1 MKKQRKN
8 LFGKITK
15 GLSVLPSAVSL
26 LAVTTSIVSA
36 QMGEKDLL
44 IKALTTAVIALLV
57 DEVFLMRMA
66 FRAVGIWIKKNQMV
80 PSDEE
85 ISSCILE
92 LGKKIIQ

>member
-1 MKKQRKN
+1 MGKQRKN

-15 GLSVLPSAVSL
+15 GISVLPSAVSL

-44 IKALTTAVIALLV
+44 IKALTTAVIALLIEKV
-57 DEVFLMRMA
+57 LSRMA
-66 FRAVGIWIKKNQMV
+66 FKVLGMWIKKNQMV

-85 ISSCILE
+85 ISSCMLE
-92 LGKKIIQ
+92 LGKKIFQ

>member
-15 GLSVLPSAVSL
+15 GLSVLPSAVSI

-57 DEVFLMRMA
+57 DEVLMRMA
-66 FRAVGIWIKKNQMV
+66 FRAVGIWIKKNQIV

-92 LGKKIIQ
+92 LGKKIFQ

>member
-1 MKKQRKN
+1 MKKQHKN

-44 IKALTTAVIALLV
+44 IKTLTVAVIALLV
-57 DEVFLMRMA
+57 DEVLMRMA
-66 FRAVGIWIKKNQMV
+66 FRAVGIWIKRNQIV

-92 LGKKIIQ
+92 LGKKIFQ

>member
-1 MKKQRKN
+1 MRKQRKN

-15 GLSVLPSAVSL
+15 GLSVLPSVVSL

-57 DEVFLMRMA
+57 DEVLMRMA

>member
-15 GLSVLPSAVSL
+15 GLSILPSAVSL

-57 DEVFLMRMA
+57 DKFLSCMA
-66 FRAVGIWIKKNQMV
+66 FKVLGIWIKKNQMV

-92 LGKKIIQ
+92 LGKKIFQ

>member
-1 MKKQRKN
+1 MKKQHKN

-57 DEVFLMRMA
+57 DEVLMRMA
-66 FRAVGIWIKKNQMV
+66 FRAVGIWIKRNQIV

-92 LGKKIIQ
+92 LGKKIFQ

>member
-1 MKKQRKN
+1 MRKQRKN

-57 DEVFLMRMA
+57 DEVLMRMA
-66 FRAVGIWIKKNQMV
+66 FRAVGIWIKKNQIV

-92 LGKKIIQ
+92 LGKKIFQ

>member
-1 MKKQRKN
+1 MRKQRKN
-8 LFGKITK
+8 LFRKITK

-26 LAVTTSIVSA
+26 LAVTTSIVAA
-36 QMGEKDLL
+36 QIGEKNLL

-57 DEVFLMRMA
+57 EKALSRMA
-66 FRAVGIWIKKNQMV
+66 FKALGIWIKKNQMV

-92 LGKKIIQ
+92 LGKKIFR

>member
-44 IKALTTAVIALLV
+44 IKALTTAVIALLIEKV
-57 DEVFLMRMA
+57 LSRMA
-66 FRAVGIWIKKNQMV
+66 FKVLGIWIKKNQMV

>member
-26 LAVTTSIVSA
+26 LAVTTSIVAA
-36 QMGEKDLL
+36 QIGEKNLL
-44 IKALTTAVIALLV
+44 IKALTVAVIALLV
-57 DEVFLMRMA
+57 EKALMRMA
-66 FRAVGIWIKKNQMV
+66 FRAVGIWIKRNQIV

-92 LGKKIIQ
+92 LGKKIFQ

>member
-26 LAVTTSIVSA
+26 LAVTTSIISA

-57 DEVFLMRMA
+57 DEVLMRMA
-66 FRAVGIWIKKNQMV
+66 FRAVGIWIKRNQIV

-92 LGKKIIQ
+92 LGKKIFQ

>member
-15 GLSVLPSAVSL
+15 GLSVLPSAVSI

-57 DEVFLMRMA
+57 DEVLMRMA
-66 FRAVGIWIKKNQMV
+66 FRAVGIWIKRNQIV

-92 LGKKIIQ
+92 LGKKIF

>member
-57 DEVFLMRMA
+57 DEVLMRMA

>member
-1 MKKQRKN
+1 MKKQHKN

-26 LAVTTSIVSA
+26 LAVTTSIVAA
-36 QMGEKDLL
+36 QIGEKDLL
-44 IKALTTAVIALLV
+44 IKTLTVAVIALLV
-57 DEVFLMRMA
+57 DEVLMRMA
-66 FRAVGIWIKKNQMV
+66 FRAVGIWIKRNQIV

-92 LGKKIIQ
+92 LGKKIF

>member
-1 MKKQRKN
+1 MKKQHKN

-44 IKALTTAVIALLV
+44 IKALTTAVIALLIEKV
-57 DEVFLMRMA
+57 LSRMA
-66 FRAVGIWIKKNQMV
+66 FKVLGIWIKKNQMV

-85 ISSCILE
+85 IFSCILE
-92 LGKKIIQ
+92 LGKKIFR

>member
-1 MKKQRKN
+1 MRKQCKN

-57 DEVFLMRMA
+57 DEVLMRMA
-66 FRAVGIWIKKNQMV
+66 FRAVGIWIKKNQIV

-92 LGKKIIQ
+92 LGKKIFQ

>member
-1 MKKQRKN
+1 MKKQHKN

-57 DEVFLMRMA
+57 DEVLMRMA
-66 FRAVGIWIKKNQMV
+66 LRAVGIWIKRNQIV

-92 LGKKIIQ
+92 LGKKIFQ

>member
-44 IKALTTAVIALLV
+44 IKALMTAVIALLV
-57 DEVFLMRMA
+57 DEVLMRMA
-66 FRAVGIWIKKNQMV
+66 FRAVGIWIKKNQIV

-92 LGKKIIQ
+92 LGKKIFQ

>member
-15 GLSVLPSAVSL
+15 VLSILPSAVSI

-57 DEVFLMRMA
+57 DEVLMRMA
-66 FRAVGIWIKKNQMV
+66 FRAVGIWIKKNQIV

-92 LGKKIIQ
+92 LGKKIFQ

>member
-26 LAVTTSIVSA
+26 LAVTTSIVAA
-36 QMGEKDLL
+36 QIGEKDLL
-44 IKALTTAVIALLV
+44 IKTLTVAVITLLA
-57 DEVFLMRMA
+57 DEVLIRMA
-66 FRAVGIWIKKNQMV
+66 FRAVGIWIKRNQIV

-92 LGKKIIQ
+92 LGKNIFQ

>member
-1 MKKQRKN
+1 MKKQRKT

-15 GLSVLPSAVSL
+15 GLSVLPSAVSI

-57 DEVFLMRMA
+57 DEVLMRMA
-66 FRAVGIWIKKNQMV
+66 FRAVGIWIKKNQIV

-92 LGKKIIQ
+92 LGKKIFQ

>member
-1 MKKQRKN
+1 MKKQHKN

-57 DEVFLMRMA
+57 DEVLMRMA
-66 FRAVGIWIKKNQMV
+66 FRAVGIWIKRNQIV

-92 LGKKIIQ
+92 LSKKIFQ

>member
-1 MKKQRKN
+1 MKKQHKN

-26 LAVTTSIVSA
+26 LAVTTSIVAA
-36 QMGEKDLL
+36 QIGEKNLL
-44 IKALTTAVIALLV
+44 IKALTVAVIALLV
-57 DEVFLMRMA
+57 DEVLMRMA
-66 FRAVGIWIKKNQMV
+66 FRAVGIWIKRNQIV

-92 LGKKIIQ
+92 LGKKIFQ

>member
-57 DEVFLMRMA
+57 DEVLMRMA
-66 FRAVGIWIKKNQMV
+66 FRAVGIWIKKNQIV

-92 LGKKIIQ
+92 LGKKIFQ

>member
-1 MKKQRKN
+1 MRKQRKN

-57 DEVFLMRMA
+57 DEVLMRMA

>member
-44 IKALTTAVIALLV
+44 IKALTTAA
-57 DEVFLMRMA
+57 RMS
-66 FRAVGIWIKKNQMV
+66 FTQ
-80 PSDEE
+80 S
-85 ISSCILE
+85 ILN
-92 LGKKIIQ
+92 LIILSPFIFY

>member
-15 GLSVLPSAVSL
+15 GLSILPSAVSL

-57 DEVFLMRMA
+57 DEVLMRMA

-92 LGKKIIQ
+92 LGKKIFR